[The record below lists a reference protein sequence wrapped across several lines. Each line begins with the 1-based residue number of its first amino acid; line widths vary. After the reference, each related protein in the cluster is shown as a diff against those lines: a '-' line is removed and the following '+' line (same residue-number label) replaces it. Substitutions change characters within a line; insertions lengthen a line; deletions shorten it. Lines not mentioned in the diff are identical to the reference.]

1 MVILDILIIIIS
13 LTLLAFISE
22 RTVRYASMLSELF
35 GLSQMAIG
43 FILLSVST
51 SLPELT
57 VSIMASVRAEGG
69 LAFGNVLGSNIA
81 NLTIII
87 ALTILI
93 SKISILIKEE
103 NQKELVQFLF
113 IASIIPLFVIQR
125 GSLSPVLGII
135 LLILFVYFSFNMS
148 KKKAPEVKSLSS
160 VKSTQKIT
168 VLTKFSISVF
178 LIIIIS
184 TFTVGSSINIANF
197 LGVPPSI
204 IGATIVG
211 LGTSLPELV
220 TSIQALRKN
229 MAEMALGNILG
240 SCIINITLILG
251 ASSVFNFYP
260 VNTTA
265 ASGIMFFTLLSTTF
279 VWYVIN
285 TRKAINKT
293 IAYILLLIYV
303 FFILQELGFSIF
315 IF

>member
-251 ASSVFNFYP
+251 ASSVFNFYL
-260 VNTTA
+260 VNITA

-279 VWYVIN
+279 IWYVIN
-285 TRKAINKT
+285 TRKVINKT
-293 IAYILLLIYV
+293 IAYILLLIYI
-303 FFILQELGFSIF
+303 FFVLQELGFSIF